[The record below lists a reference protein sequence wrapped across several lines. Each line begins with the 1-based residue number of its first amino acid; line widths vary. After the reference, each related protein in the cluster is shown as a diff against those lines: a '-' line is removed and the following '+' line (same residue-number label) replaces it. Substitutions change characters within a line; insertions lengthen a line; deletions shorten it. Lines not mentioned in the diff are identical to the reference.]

1 MGKAFVKDIQER
13 DQVEAAFLVVEKA
26 VVTSKNG
33 TRYIRLRLRDRTGEI
48 EGRIWEE
55 VDQVGER
62 FQRGDLVMVRAEA
75 VQYQGKLQLN
85 VVDLQPLRG
94 EDLPLEDFLPP
105 PRRDP
110 VGMLEELKAL
120 AGEVED
126 PHLRRLVMAFLRDEG
141 FLKDFLR
148 VPASKGLH
156 HARVGGLLEHTLSV
170 ATLVKKLRGHY
181 PGMDWDLLMA
191 GAILHD
197 VGKVREIQLGPVF
210 DYSSEG
216 KLLGHIILGVEMVS
230 ERIRGMEGFPQERAM
245 LLKHLLVSH
254 HGRRDW
260 GSPEVPKTPEAELL
274 HRLDDLD
281 AKVDGIMGWIASG
294 EGEWTDYHRAFERS
308 FFRGE
313 KQEG

>member
-1 MGKAFVKDIQER
+1 MGKAFVKDIREK
-13 DQVEAAFLVVEKA
+13 DLVETAFLVVEKA

-33 TRYIRLRLRDRTGEI
+33 TRYIRLRLRDCTGEI

-55 VDQVGER
+55 VDQLGER
-62 FQRGDLVMVRAEA
+62 FQRGDLVVVKAEA

-85 VVDLQPLRG
+85 VMELRPLG
-94 EDLPLEDFLPP
+94 EGKLPLEDFLPP

-110 VGMLEELKAL
+110 QEMLEELKAL
-120 AGEVED
+120 AQGVED

-170 ATLVKKLRGHY
+170 ATLVKRLRGHY
-181 PGMDWDLLMA
+181 PGVDWDLLTA

-197 VGKVREIQLGPVF
+197 VGKVKEIQLGPAF

-216 KLLGHIILGVEMVS
+216 KLLGHIVLGVEMVS
-230 ERIRGMEGFPQERAM
+230 ERIKGMEGFPRERAV

-254 HGRRDW
+254 HGRKEW
-260 GSPEVPKTPEAELL
+260 GSPELPRTPEAELL

-281 AKVDGIMGWIASG
+281 AKVDGIMEWIERG

-313 KQEG
+313 RQEG